1 VGRPGLE
8 PGTCGLKARRAA
20 SCASGPAGAAYA
32 PGIGDRADEFDAR
45 ATYDDASEDY
55 DAASRDYWEYLSL
68 RAVEHARLA
77 PGDRVLDVP
86 CGAGPSVVAA
96 AEQVGG
102 TGSVLGV
109 DFATR
114 MLAIAADRVAA
125 RGLRNVELRAG
136 DMTVL
141 GLDRASFDA
150 VLCVLGIFFVDD
162 MAATLRSLHGLLK
175 PGGRLVVAVL
185 GVDFFSPMR
194 DVFVDAVAAV
204 RPDVEVQQPWR
215 RTEDADVFRA
225 LFAAAGIGPVEIAS
239 ARDTL
244 PLPSA
249 GDWWRIVRGTGLRA
263 TVTALTPAQAEAVRD
278 RCASYVDEHRVAE
291 VVLGTHI
298 AVAGA

>member
-1 VGRPGLE
+1 V
-8 PGTCGLKARRAA
+8 A
-20 SCASGPAGAAYA
+20 
-32 PGIGDRADEFDAR
+32 EFDAQ
-45 ATYDDASEDY
+45 ATYDDASNDYED
-55 DAASRDYWEYLSL
+55 ASRDYWQYLSV
-68 RAVEHARLA
+68 RAVDHARLT

-96 AEQVGG
+96 AEQVGA

-109 DFATR
+109 DFAAR
-114 MLAIAADRVAA
+114 MLAIAAEKVAA
-125 RGLRNVELRAG
+125 RGLTNVELRAG
-136 DMTVL
+136 DMTAL
-141 GLDRASFDA
+141 GLDPASFDA

-162 MAATLRSLHGLLK
+162 MAATLRSLHALLK

-194 DVFVDAVAAV
+194 DVFVEAVAAL
-204 RPDVEVQQPWR
+204 RPDLEVQQPWR
-215 RTEDADVFRA
+215 RTEDPDALRA
-225 LFAAAGIGPVEIAS
+225 RFAAAGIGPVEIAS
-239 ARDTL
+239 ARDAL

-263 TVTALTPAQAEAVRD
+263 TLTALTPAEAEAVRD
-278 RCASYVDEHRVAE
+278 RCTSHIGEHRVAE